1 MKVSRRDMLMLLGG
15 GAVGTI
21 FSPIP
26 WKLLRDSSVWTQNW
40 PWIPVPKRGPSA
52 MVASACILCPSACG
66 VRVRTV
72 GGRPVRVAGLPDAPG
87 QRGALCAAGSGVH
100 QLPWHPDRVRTPLRR
115 VDGGAQGFESASLE
129 DAVGPIAAAIRET
142 PKTVAILDGRPGRVL
157 GGAYREFLSG
167 RADACVLVPPSAARA
182 SMPVLRKLHTRDPG
196 PLAVDLDAVDT
207 IVGFSA
213 PLLDGWGQPGLV
225 QQRMHEGRLRLF
237 QFEAVQSRTALM
249 ADRWIPITPGTE
261 RAVAL
266 GLARMLIRSGR
277 VSPTFG
283 DADFKAFVAAYEPWT
298 PRRVFEV
305 AGVDEATLTE
315 VADALAP
322 TGRVVAIGGGD
333 PAGGPLPI
341 EDEAS
346 IQVLNLLL
354 GAMGQA
360 VKAQHPLADDPADA
374 ASDRVATRDL
384 CDVPD
389 ESIGVLIADLAMA
402 GATVPWPMV
411 ARKMA
416 PQGLLVSLTPVLADL
431 AINAQWVIPTAPA
444 FTAAHDCPGHP
455 DLPRSLRLARGFT
468 PAGDEV
474 VDPVDL
480 LNRLGATLGTA
491 RVATVGDS
499 LEDLIALRIKTL
511 HQSGDGSVFVV
522 GKDPVPVAQV
532 DSPDDLMSMLRDG
545 GCWKTALA
553 AGASAAEPIVD
564 AATDAMAETP
574 TQPTS
579 IPRTKPYLLESV
591 VGDAPA
597 AQVGGFPMHLILT
610 GGVERTAGVARSPI
624 LSKVDQESGL
634 RPFANVACLN
644 PATIASHGLRPNCR
658 WRLSTPHGAIAM
670 RVEPDPSVPPGAI
683 LVGAAPQGAPPW
695 NAGNPVDLAAPEGKT
710 WRLLPASITEA

>member
-40 PWIPVPKRGPSA
+40 PWIPVPKRGA
-52 MVASACILCPSACG
+52 AATAASACPLCPSACG
-66 VRVRTV
+66 VRVRTI
-72 GGRPVRVAGLPDAPG
+72 GGRPVMVAGLPDAPG

-115 VDGGAQGFESASLE
+115 VGGGSPGFEPASLE
-129 DAVGPIAAAIRET
+129 DAVGAIAAAIRET
-142 PKTVAILDGRPGRVL
+142 QGTVAILDGRPGRVL

-167 RADACVLVPPSAARA
+167 RADACVLVPPSAVRA

-196 PLAVDLDAVDT
+196 PLAVDLDVVDT

-277 VSPTFG
+277 VSPAFG
-283 DADFKAFVAAYEPWT
+283 YADFKAFVAAYEPWT

-333 PAGGPLPI
+333 PAGGPLPF

-360 VKAQHPLADDPADA
+360 VKAQRPLADDPADA

-389 ESIGVLIADLAMA
+389 GSVGVLIADLAMA
-402 GATVPWPMV
+402 GATVPWPIL

-431 AINAQWVIPTAPA
+431 ALHAQWVIPTAPA

-455 DLPRSLRLARGFT
+455 DLPRSLRLSRGFT

-480 LNRLGATLGTA
+480 LNRLGTALGIE
-491 RVATVGDS
+491 RQATVADA
-499 LEDLIALRIKTL
+499 LDDLMALRLRAL
-511 HQSGDGSVFVV
+511 HRAGDGTVFVA
-522 GKDPVPVAQV
+522 GKDPVAMAEI
-532 DSPDDLMSMLRDG
+532 DSPEDVLSMLRAG
-545 GCWKTALA
+545 GCWRTALA
-553 AGASAAEPIVD
+553 AAASAEEPAVEAGDDQTETAPPRPAMPFALEQVAAKDPGGLVNGFQMYLIV
-564 AATDAMAETP
+564 
-574 TQPTS
+574 
-579 IPRTKPYLLESV
+579 
-591 VGDAPA
+591 G
-597 AQVGGFPMHLILT
+597 

-634 RPFANVACLN
+634 RPFANVARVN
-644 PATIASHGLRPNCR
+644 PATVASHGLRPNRR
-658 WRLSTPHGAIAM
+658 WRVSTPQGAITM
-670 RVEPDPSVPPGAI
+670 RIEPDPTVPPGAI
-683 LVGAAPQGAPPW
+683 LAGAEPQGALPW
-695 NAGNPVDLAAPEGKT
+695 NAGNPVDLAAPDGKT